1 MKQGEKSEFT
11 IVKNYINSEDE
22 DNFEDKTLND
32 LLANN
37 FDNQKDLFVEIDL
50 QQLAKVEDWYKDG
63 STLVKTIRK
72 GGKGRSPYS
81 DSEIK
86 RK

>member
-32 LLANN
+32 LLASN
-37 FDNQKDLFVEIDL
+37 FDN
-50 QQLAKVEDWYKDG
+50 
-63 STLVKTIRK
+63 
-72 GGKGRSPYS
+72 
-81 DSEIK
+81 
-86 RK
+86 

>member
-32 LLANN
+32 LLASN